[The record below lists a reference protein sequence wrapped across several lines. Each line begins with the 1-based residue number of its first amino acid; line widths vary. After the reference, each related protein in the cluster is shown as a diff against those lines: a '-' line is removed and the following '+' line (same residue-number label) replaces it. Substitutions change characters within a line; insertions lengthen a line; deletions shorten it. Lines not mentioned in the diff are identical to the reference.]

1 MVADVCL
8 WVLTVVSLKKS
19 KLQRL
24 QQGAY
29 GYRYKCTNNLNMKLS
44 GRKERGSP
52 QRRFM
57 DVLKEDLQMCF
68 LWAIHVLYLSIVL
81 LSILWGCN
89 LVALYSGHSAELK
102 GWWTVFGPCAPAG
115 GCIIVAAVITVHR
128 MNEKKNIYIY
138 HHVTKYW
145 KQQELLMQT
154 QITVTSTC
162 IIRPCIKDL
171 LKQNYQKKKIKKKK
185 VVIWWFRKW
194 NHNFI
199 STHP

>member
-1 MVADVCL
+1 M
-8 WVLTVVSLKKS
+8 
-19 KLQRL
+19 
-24 QQGAY
+24 
-29 GYRYKCTNNLNMKLS
+29 
-44 GRKERGSP
+44 
-52 QRRFM
+52 
-57 DVLKEDLQMCF
+57 
-68 LWAIHVLYLSIVL
+68 
-81 LSILWGCN
+81 
-89 LVALYSGHSAELK
+89 
-102 GWWTVFGPCAPAG
+102 
-115 GCIIVAAVITVHR
+115 
-128 MNEKKNIYIY
+128 Y

-171 LKQNYQKKKIKKKK
+171 LKQNYQQKTIFKKN